1 MFFNRCPG
9 CQPVLR
15 SGSCRFLTQTPGR
28 KPIRQLGPLVR
39 LRLVN
44 HRCHRAR
51 LPLAGRTPSS
61 KRRLDARGVVG

>member
-1 MFFNRCPG
+1 MFNRVG
-9 CQPVLR
+9 VSTGAQVGILPVPDADT
-15 SGSCRFLTQTPGR
+15 GSETHSSA
-28 KPIRQLGPLVR
+28 LGPFVR